1 MAPLRCV
8 FYDPEAVDVD
18 SRLSARALQACERA
32 GVEAYAL
39 VGDEAEVVIA
49 GEPHE
54 LPEDVGPIAFVMRAN
69 GYEREHCIGVGAALA
84 GAPLAAVW
92 VTPADLGVRGPHVR
106 VAEDAD
112 QLLYDAVISELA
124 ERRSGK

>member
-8 FYDPEAVDVD
+8 FYDPDAIDAD
-18 SRLSARALQACERA
+18 SRLSARALEACERA

-39 VGDEAEVVIA
+39 SGDEDEVLID

-54 LPEDVGPIAFVMRAN
+54 LPEDVGPIAFVMRAG
-69 GYEREHCIGVGAALA
+69 GYEPEQCIGVGAALA
-84 GAPLAAVW
+84 PAPLSAVW
-92 VTPADLGVRGPHVR
+92 VTPDDLDVRGPHVR
-106 VAEDAD
+106 VAEDPD
-112 QLLYDAVISELA
+112 ELLYDAVISELA